1 MPASHI
7 LNIATAASTCDYKCC
22 RLRWHDPHSANPSL
36 EEQNGIALVVFPFW
50 ETIYSTIADF
60 CRLFPFITLEWCLL
74 EYPARLHKH
83 LCSSLGSGKF
93 ESGDSLEHVN
103 EMARQSQRSRK
114 SKTVRRERHLSR
126 LRKRLGVESLL
137 EIKRKAIQKALT
149 ASKGDKVLAAALL
162 GIGKTTLYRSLKK

>member
-1 MPASHI
+1 MASRWWCSRFGKQFTQPSPI
-7 LNIATAASTCDYKCC
+7 FADYSFYYF
-22 RLRWHDPHSANPSL
+22 RVVPI
-36 EEQNGIALVVFPFW
+36 GI
-50 ETIYSTIADF
+50 S
-60 CRLFPFITLEWCLL
+60 
-74 EYPARLHKH
+74 ARLHKH

-137 EIKRKAIQKALT
+137 EIKRKAVQKALT